1 MDDFKNVIKSKE
13 SLKLLINTN
22 DQRIVNNTQIRVCV
36 STMWFF
42 WSIHRQCS
50 DFFLK
55 ISIFFPKCWLS
66 IK

>member
-42 WSIHRQCS
+42 LVH
-50 DFFLK
+50 
-55 ISIFFPKCWLS
+55 P
-66 IK
+66 

>member
-22 DQRIVNNTQIRVCV
+22 DQRIVNNIKYACAFQPCG
-36 STMWFF
+36 FF

-50 DFFLK
+50 DFFSKMLV
-55 ISIFFPKCWLS
+55 ID
-66 IK
+66 